1 MPLGG
6 RKNKGKKPAPM
17 LMVDSGSFNAE
28 QSFAVEAAS
37 LTLGQGTQ
45 SKTGGKEI
53 TFTEHGISYDNDMR
67 KLSEESFECWVAGKT
82 TFLGRGAAGMVE
94 LMREKGTGDPVAVKH
109 MSMTSKSDRDQTIE
123 EVRSMWK
130 LEHPNVVR
138 FHGAYFCAKDQTVCF
153 VLEYMN
159 SNSLQHILKKCQG
172 TPMPEPVVGRLVGD
186 ILEGVRYLHSQKIIH
201 RDLKPGSAS
210 PLSACLSRLPLL
222 LRSRL
227 SHCCSCLRRR
237 AVSRRRQGRDS
248 QGGRFWDR
256 ENHGEH

>member
-28 QSFAVEAAS
+28 VSFAVGASS
-37 LTLGQGTQ
+37 LTLGKGTS
-45 SKTGGKEI
+45 SKTEGKEI
-53 TFTEHGISYDNDMR
+53 TFTEHGITYDNHLR
-67 KLSEESFECWVAGKT
+67 ALSEENFECWAEGKT

-94 LMREKGTGDPVAVKH
+94 LMREKRTGDPVAVKH
-109 MSMTSKSDRDQTIE
+109 MSMTAKSDRDQTIE

-130 LEHPNVVR
+130 LDHPNVVR

-159 SNSLQHILKKCQG
+159 SNSLQHILKKCQE
-172 TPMPEPVVGRLVGD
+172 TPMAEPVVGRLVGD

-210 PLSACLSRLPLL
+210 PTLPPHPALPGLFPVPGSLSCCF
-222 LRSRL
+222 LRWPAAQMCFATIMARM
-227 SHCCSCLRRR
+227 
-237 AVSRRRQGRDS
+237 
-248 QGGRFWDR
+248 
-256 ENHGEH
+256 